1 MARRGVSDESGLGGV
16 GGRRLRRIGGRRRRD
31 LRRGPGAGGGETL
44 GRDKR
49 AAAGGRRWGGDRK
62 MVNYA

>member
-44 GRDKR
+44 GR
-49 AAAGGRRWGGDRK
+49 GDRK
-62 MVNYA
+62 SVV